1 MFSTKSSEMADVT
14 KRPDMEGSAVL
25 WGGVGLFR
33 LGGESMAELSR
44 GGEMRASQS
53 ILCTAITQKRPEYL
67 NSSLTAETGNSPT
80 PKNVGAIQRSKPR
93 KEPFFK
99 IKASSKNVKTICL
112 WC

>member
-53 ILCTAITQKRPEYL
+53 ILCTAITQKRLESL
-67 NSSLTAETGNSPT
+67 NSSLTVETGNSP
-80 PKNVGAIQRSKPR
+80 PPQKCWSHSKKQTEKR
-93 KEPFFK
+93 
-99 IKASSKNVKTICL
+99 TIFQN
-112 WC
+112 